1 MSQLKDIEI
10 RPIMPSSMFTGF
22 SMQDLEDMVN
32 ENPSLRGYIQGYLAE
47 RRLKVQI
54 EALPDVTSVEKI
66 QDSSDEKGD
75 FKVIYKG
82 VPITIESKS
91 VATDSVK
98 EDILTQ
104 TWQAKV
110 RVKNSDRR
118 EVVIEGF
125 GTINTSCLT
134 RGQFDILAISC
145 FAVSG
150 EWDFLFIENRYLPEA
165 GIPGLMKTS
174 FMINPATTPC
184 LTHNLPKLLETCYL
198 NKVQLAQAVSY

>member
-1 MSQLKDIEI
+1 
-10 RPIMPSSMFTGF
+10 MPNSLFTGF
-22 SMQDLEDMVN
+22 SMQDLEDMVD

-47 RRLKVQI
+47 RRLKTQI
-54 EALPDVTSVEKI
+54 ETLPYVTSVEKI
-66 QDSSDEKGD
+66 KDQSDEKGD
-75 FKVIYKG
+75 FRVIYKG
-82 VPITIESKS
+82 MTLTVESKS

-98 EDILTQ
+98 EDLLTQ

-118 EVVIEGF
+118 EVIIEGF

-150 EWDFLFIENRYLPEA
+150 EWDFLFIENRYLP
-165 GIPGLMKTS
+165 GTDMPGLMKTS
-174 FMINPATTPC
+174 FLINPSTTPC
-184 LTHNLPKLLETCYL
+184 LTSNLPKLLETCYL